1 MSIGAPSAERRRPA
15 PAANQAS
22 GAAPPLARGLTFQNV
37 SKAFVRRGS
46 TEPFIAV
53 RDVNLEI
60 ESGRFICL
68 IGPSGSGKS
77 TLLNM
82 TAGLFHPSRGK
93 VFYDGAE
100 ITGVNTRV
108 GYITQADNL
117 LAWRTLEENVGVAL
131 EIQGVGKSER
141 RDRIAKVLD
150 QVGLT
155 GFEKSYPSQLSGG
168 MRKRA
173 TLARTLIYSPE
184 TLLMDEPFGALDA
197 MLKSQLQAEL
207 LRLWEADRK
216 TVLFVTHD
224 LDEAILLADEI
235 VVFGTNP
242 GRIVHRET
250 VTFERPRDL
259 VEIRNT
265 PEFAQVWQR
274 LWNIIE
280 LGQRKGDA
288 S

>member
-1 MSIGAPSAERRRPA
+1 MTIGAPSAEKHRTSPA
-15 PAANQAS
+15 GATPAEEA
-22 GAAPPLARGLTFQNV
+22 PLADGLTFQNV

-46 TEPFIAV
+46 REPFIAV

-60 ESGRFICL
+60 ETGRFICL

-93 VFYDGAE
+93 VFYNGQE
-100 ITGVNTRV
+100 IKGVNTRV

-117 LAWRTLEENVGVAL
+117 LSWRTLEENVGVAL
-131 EIQGVGKSER
+131 EIQGVSKSER
-141 RDRIAKVLD
+141 RTRVAQVLG

-197 MLKSQLQAEL
+197 MLKSQLQTEL

-259 VEIRNT
+259 IEIRNS
-265 PEFAQVWQR
+265 PGFAQVWQR
-274 LWNIIE
+274 LWHIIE
-280 LGQRKGDA
+280 ESQPNGA
-288 S
+288 TS

>member
-1 MSIGAPSAERRRPA
+1 MSVGAASAEQRRAAGAGDRP
-15 PAANQAS
+15 PVE
-22 GAAPPLARGLTFQNV
+22 RGLSFQNV

-53 RDVNLEI
+53 RDVNLDI
-60 ESGRFICL
+60 EAGRFVCL

-82 TAGLFHPSRGK
+82 TSGLFQPSRGR
-93 VFYDGAE
+93 VFYNGAE
-100 ITGVNTRV
+100 ITRVNTDV

-117 LAWRTLEENVGVAL
+117 LSWRTLEDNVGVAL
-131 EIQGVGKSER
+131 EIQGVPR
-141 RDRIAKVLD
+141 RARRARIAEVLEK
-150 QVGLT
+150 VGLV
-155 GFEKSYPSQLSGG
+155 GFEKSYPAQLSGG

-207 LRLWEADRK
+207 LRLWETDRK

-242 GRIVHRET
+242 GRIVHREE
-250 VTFERPRDL
+250 VTFQRPRDL
-259 VEIRNT
+259 VAIRNT

-274 LWNIIE
+274 LWSIIE
-280 LGQRKGDA
+280 DGKLKGDR
-288 S
+288 